1 MSTSSQSTLALVR
14 TVSSVDHTR
23 SFAHFQH
30 FLDSGSVQSVLL
42 ASTILQSSCKGPWQS
57 PSVNSPCHIE
67 QSQTSYQSRTQID
80 AVRLQHI
87 SQCCLSQ
94 ATQSP
99 LHSQSA
105 RQSHSR
111 SSVLENHSPS
121 TGRRSQSGSLVAD
134 HSSSRHDSVFPS
146 T

>member
-1 MSTSSQSTLALVR
+1 MSTSSQSILALAR

-23 SFAHFQH
+23 PFAHFQH

-42 ASTILQSSCKGPWQS
+42 ASTILQSCCKGHWQS
-57 PSVNSPCHIE
+57 PSVNSPCHTE
-67 QSQTSYQSRTQID
+67 QSQTSCQSQAQID
-80 AVRLQHI
+80 VVRLQHTF
-87 SQCCLSQ
+87 QCYLSQ

-111 SSVLENHSPS
+111 SSVLEDHSPS
-121 TGRRSQSGSLVAD
+121 TERRSQSGSLVAD
-134 HSSSRHDSVFPS
+134 HSSSRHDSVFLS